1 MDNPQEP
8 SLLEYARCHEIAS
21 DFTVID
27 SSLFFDSSQDPTE
40 AHQPQPPPDY
50 DVPDDLD
57 QVLRNDKLNIRKD
70 ALRFLSSV
78 LRETRADRIDINWAE
93 ILPPF
98 NSAQDLKVELPLS
111 RLGAPI
117 ELPSSPLRYNE
128 ENGDARLVESV
139 ANQPSTVDAL
149 THSLDY
155 GQRVVEQ
162 IQKERL
168 NCSKSAFLLL
178 KDVTRRNP
186 VPLKESLTTRRPPP
200 LLLTSARNLE
210 NEPCDDNLFGLQPTP
225 NPDDLSRIACATL
238 TGMGVGA
245 DSTPDDS
252 SAIMSIY
259 SPPSTAEPTVSTS
272 PLETRLV
279 PHHPKRHA
287 EDDRGDSPK
296 KHAENLPA
304 TLGATLG
311 SLSTFL
317 ETRNHHHSQCKTKR

>member
-1 MDNPQEP
+1 MDTPQAS
-8 SLLEYARCHEIAS
+8 SLLEYARCHGIAS

-27 SSLFFDSSQDPTE
+27 PSLFLDLPQEPTE
-40 AHQPQPPPDY
+40 RHQPQPPLDY
-50 DVPDDLD
+50 DMPDDLD

-70 ALRFLSSV
+70 AIRFLSSI
-78 LRETRADRIDINWAE
+78 LRETQANRIGINWAE

-98 NSAQDLKVELPLS
+98 NPAHDLKVDLPLS

-117 ELPSSPLRYNE
+117 ELPSSPLRYSE
-128 ENGDARLVESV
+128 DIDDAVLFESV

-178 KDVTRRNP
+178 QDVTRRNP
-186 VPLKESLTTRRPPP
+186 VPLKESLTTKRPP
-200 LLLTSARNLE
+200 LLLSSASNLGD
-210 NEPCDDNLFGLQPTP
+210 EPCDDNLSGLQPTP
-225 NPDDLSRIACATL
+225 NPADLSRIACTTL
-238 TGMGVGA
+238 TEMGVGPN
-245 DSTPDDS
+245 STPDDS

-272 PLETRLV
+272 PLETRLI
-279 PHHPKRHA
+279 PHHPKRHVR
-287 EDDRGDSPK
+287 DDREDSPNK
-296 KHAENLPA
+296 RAEKRRA
-304 TLGATLG
+304 TLSATLG

-317 ETRNHHHSQCKTKR
+317 ETRNHHPSHSMTKR

>member
-1 MDNPQEP
+1 MDTPQEP

-27 SSLFFDSSQDPTE
+27 PSLFFDLSQDPTE
-40 AHQPQPPPDY
+40 THQPQPPPDY
-50 DVPDDLD
+50 DVPDELD
-57 QVLRNDKLNIRKD
+57 QVLRNDKLNLRKD
-70 ALRFLSSV
+70 AIRFLSSV

-98 NSAQDLKVELPLS
+98 NPARDLKVELPLS

-128 ENGDARLVESV
+128 EIDDAILVESV

-178 KDVTRRNP
+178 QGVTRRDP
-186 VPLKESLTTRRPPP
+186 VSWKESLTTKRPPP
-200 LLLTSARNLE
+200 LLLSSASKLN
-210 NEPCDDNLFGLQPTP
+210 NERCDTFSGPQPTP
-225 NPDDLSRIACATL
+225 NPAELSRIAWATL
-238 TGMGVGA
+238 TEMGVGPN
-245 DSTPDDS
+245 STPDDS

-272 PLETRLV
+272 PLETRLI

-287 EDDRGDSPK
+287 EDDRGDSPN
-296 KHAENLPA
+296 KHAEKRPA
-304 TLGATLG
+304 TLSATLG

-317 ETRNHHHSQCKTKR
+317 ETRNHHPSQCKTKR